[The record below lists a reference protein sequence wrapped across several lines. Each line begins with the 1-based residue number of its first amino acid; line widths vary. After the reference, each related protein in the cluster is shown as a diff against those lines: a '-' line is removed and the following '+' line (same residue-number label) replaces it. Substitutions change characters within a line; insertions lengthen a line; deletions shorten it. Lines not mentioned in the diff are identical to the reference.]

1 MIATAS
7 NAVKNL
13 LILPPLS
20 QGIVRACVPGRLF
33 GLYAGTGAHAMIE
46 SNDGKI
52 NSSGLVS
59 GLSRADFIGGSCA
72 GRARP
77 QLRMGRSPSMRTTG
91 APTSDRVRRQFMM
104 SGIVD
109 VSDCAFPLL
118 YFLLYRLPLAVRVS
132 A

>member
-1 MIATAS
+1 
-7 NAVKNL
+7 
-13 LILPPLS
+13 
-20 QGIVRACVPGRLF
+20 
-33 GLYAGTGAHAMIE
+33 MIE
-46 SNDGKI
+46 SSDGKI

-77 QLRMGRSPSMRTTG
+77 RLRM
-91 APTSDRVRRQFMM
+91 DRPPHANYWRIRRATELGGQLMM

-109 VSDCAFPLL
+109 VGDCAFPLL
-118 YFLLYRLPLAVRVS
+118 YFLLCRLPLAVRVS

>member
-1 MIATAS
+1 
-7 NAVKNL
+7 
-13 LILPPLS
+13 
-20 QGIVRACVPGRLF
+20 
-33 GLYAGTGAHAMIE
+33 MIE
-46 SNDGKI
+46 SNDDKI

-118 YFLLYRLPLAVRVS
+118 YFLLYRLPLAVCVS

>member
-1 MIATAS
+1 
-7 NAVKNL
+7 
-13 LILPPLS
+13 
-20 QGIVRACVPGRLF
+20 
-33 GLYAGTGAHAMIE
+33 MIE

-72 GRARP
+72 RRARP
-77 QLRMGRSPSMRTTG
+77 RRRMDRPLNANYRRIRRATELGGQL
-91 APTSDRVRRQFMM
+91 MM

-118 YFLLYRLPLAVRVS
+118 YFLFTDFRLQQVS
-132 A
+132 ACDSSPLWVNGTEDQRRLS